1 MRQKTREKL
10 VLVTGGANG
19 IGRGIVEEYQ
29 HAGDRVLFTDVDA
42 AGGRALEQKHE
53 KVYFEALDS
62 GDLTA
67 VEGFL
72 EQVVHRYGLPDIL
85 IHNVGI
91 SKFKPLLELTTEEFL
106 EIQRVNYISG
116 YVLAREWIRLREQLG
131 KQKEYG
137 RMVWISSTR
146 CLQSE
151 PDSEAYAASKG
162 AVASLT
168 HALAASTAGHAVTVN
183 CISPGWIENGDYG
196 ALTPADHAQHFS
208 GRVGLA
214 SDIARTCKFLTV
226 EENDF
231 INGQNLFVD
240 GGMTKKMSYV

>member
-1 MRQKTREKL
+1 MRQGDGTKL

-19 IGRGIVEEYQ
+19 IGRGIVEEYRN
-29 HAGDRVLFTDVDA
+29 AGNRVIITDVDA
-42 AGGRALEQKHE
+42 AGGKALEQQGQ
-53 KVYFEALDS
+53 VYFELLDS
-62 GDLTA
+62 NDLSAMEDFLKRA
-67 VEGFL
+67 V
-72 EQVVHRYGLPDIL
+72 QRYGLPDIL

-131 KQKEYG
+131 RQKEYG

-151 PDSEAYAASKG
+151 PNSEAYAASKG

-168 HALAASTAGHAVTVN
+168 HALAASMADHAVTVN
-183 CISPGWIENGDYG
+183 CISPGWIENGDYS
-196 ALTPADHAQHFS
+196 ALSPADHAQHFS

-214 SDIARTCKFLTV
+214 GDIARTCKFLTA

-240 GGMTKKMSYV
+240 GGMTKKMIYV